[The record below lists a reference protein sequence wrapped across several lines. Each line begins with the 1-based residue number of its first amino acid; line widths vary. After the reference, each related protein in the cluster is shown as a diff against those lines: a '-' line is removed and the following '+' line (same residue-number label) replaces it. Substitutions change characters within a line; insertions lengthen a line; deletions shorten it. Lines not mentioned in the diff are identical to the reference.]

1 MKSRRAI
8 MHFTWV
14 PIVHT
19 NDNASNIMIGVKL
32 PAAIANGMNGR
43 HTINNKIIPTMNNA

>member
-8 MHFTWV
+8 MHFTLV

-19 NDNASNIMIGVKL
+19 NDNAGNIMIGVKL

-43 HTINNKIIPTMNNA
+43 HTINNRIIPTMNNA